1 MVKTLLLPPVIT
13 SFIKMSMRT
22 RALVFSTFFGSC
34 LAIGLLLVS
43 MTTKHWVRANPRRH
57 TSSEAKGDVNFGL
70 FYGNQHINLGFGVR
84 TYPVDVYTFIRTENG
99 DTSFWLWLLT
109 TLGTGF
115 GLLACAVA
123 AIAAV
128 LKSASAAKRGGTMVL
143 LLTANISA
151 AGAQVVAFVAWL
163 VQFYHYLI
171 HNVLLTEHQ
180 QQHWY
185 STGLASLGYCFYLVV
200 ISTIVVLLNITILLY
215 ARRRESRDR
224 RLRLEPESKDKHQ
237 AAIMLY

>member
-1 MVKTLLLPPVIT
+1 
-13 SFIKMSMRT
+13 MSLHT

-43 MTTKHWVRANPRRH
+43 MTTNHWVRATPRRKN
-57 TSSEAKGDVNFGL
+57 SADAKGEFNFGL
-70 FYGNQHINLGFGVR
+70 FFGNYHLNPGFGIR
-84 TYPVDVYTFIRTENG
+84 TNSVDVYTFVRTEND

-128 LKSASAAKRGGTMVL
+128 LKSASAAKRGGTMML
-143 LLTANISA
+143 LLTSNICA
-151 AGAQVVAFVAWL
+151 AGAQIVAFVAWL
-163 VQFYHYLI
+163 VQFYQYFI
-171 HNVLLTEHQ
+171 HNVLLTEQQ

-185 STGLASLGYCFYLVV
+185 SNGLAYLGYSFYLVV
-200 ISTIVVLLNITILLY
+200 VSTIVVLLNIAILLY
-215 ARRRESRDR
+215 AQRRD
-224 RLRLEPESKDKHQ
+224 LRNRQWLEAPSDDKNK

>member
-1 MVKTLLLPPVIT
+1 
-13 SFIKMSMRT
+13 MSMRT

-43 MTTKHWVRANPRRH
+43 MTSNHWVRAQARRN
-57 TSSEAKGDVNFGL
+57 SSAEAKGEVNFGL
-70 FYGNQHINLGFGVR
+70 FYGTQHLNPGFGVR
-84 TYPVDVYTFIRTENG
+84 PYPVDVYSFVRTENSE
-99 DTSFWLWLLT
+99 TSFWLWLLT

-143 LLTANISA
+143 LLAANVSA

-163 VQFYHYLI
+163 VQFYNYFTL
-171 HNVLLTEHQ
+171 NVLLAEHQ

-185 STGLASLGYCFYLVV
+185 STGLAYLGYSFYLVV
-200 ISTIVVLLNITILLY
+200 ISTIVVLLNIAVLLY
-215 ARRRESRDR
+215 ASRRELRDR
-224 RLRLEPESKDKHQ
+224 NRLEPPSEDKNK